1 MLEFVSGN
9 PFDYQADIRVNTV
22 NCVGVMGAGIAL
34 LFKQEFPEMYSE
46 YVIMCKKNELK
57 PGEPYV
63 WHHSDMIS
71 KSTIINFPTKGHW
84 KKPSEYEYIEKGL
97 IWLKEYLSTKEGST
111 VALPALGCGYGGLD
125 WYVVKGMITDYLG
138 GLDLRIL
145 VFEPGSLSAKDP
157 LFNDGCKEQ
166 GIFMLSPSDELY
178 PPTLRGR
185 SALEI
190 YYKGNIELIKRKN
203 ISLLLNPAL
212 GTIERNALARVLD
225 ELPRNEFVF
234 LLGLSNDEET
244 SVAKEILARGFMAV
258 LVVPNGIL
266 QYEFCK
272 DIAPMLDY
280 DKVAVLSASH
290 PNQKLTKSESFNSF
304 RLRKKLAN
312 VTLINSH
319 DIENLV
325 STIKYIDKGS
335 NTIFYISYW
344 SKEVDALKTIPATG
358 VWIKALTGTP
368 NVLPLLEA
376 LHGYGLQSSV
386 QDYKSE
392 RSDGA
397 VLAPQGSPQSVGVIV
412 AEPLI
417 EYAHDVDQ

>member
-1 MLEFVSGN
+1 MVKLN
-9 PFDYQADIRVNTV
+9 DK
-22 NCVGVMGAGIAL
+22 VG
-34 LFKQEFPEMYSE
+34 
-46 YVIMCKKNELK
+46 
-57 PGEPYV
+57 
-63 WHHSDMIS
+63 
-71 KSTIINFPTKGHW
+71 
-84 KKPSEYEYIEKGL
+84 
-97 IWLKEYLSTKEGST
+97 
-111 VALPALGCGYGGLD
+111 
-125 WYVVKGMITDYLG
+125 
-138 GLDLRIL
+138 
-145 VFEPGSLSAKDP
+145 
-157 LFNDGCKEQ
+157 
-166 GIFMLSPSDELY
+166 
-178 PPTLRGR
+178 
-185 SALEI
+185 
-190 YYKGNIELIKRKN
+190 
-203 ISLLLNPAL
+203 
-212 GTIERNALARVLD
+212 
-225 ELPRNEFVF
+225 
-234 LLGLSNDEET
+234 
-244 SVAKEILARGFMAV
+244 
-258 LVVPNGIL
+258 
-266 QYEFCK
+266 
-272 DIAPMLDY
+272 DY